1 MKMYSEDFPGKTFIA
16 FSSTPYPESAPVPTK
31 SAPVNLDFLR
41 SQLSDELLNEID
53 NLKVKSKPEDIQK
66 LIHRLC
72 SRRAYHLSELSTLI
86 GRTPKYTLRKFIQ
99 PMMNTQIEYLY
110 KDMVNHPDQAYVTI
124 SR

>member
-1 MKMYSEDFPGKTFIA
+1 M
-16 FSSTPYPESAPVPTK
+16 
-31 SAPVNLDFLR
+31 R

-66 LIHRLC
+66 LINKLC

-99 PMMNTQIEYLY
+99 PMMNIQIEYIY
-110 KDMVNHPDQAYVTI
+110 KDIINHPDQAYVSI
-124 SR
+124 HK